1 MLHTG
6 NFILK
11 VASESNFSYVYSG
24 LSRIFR
30 FQKQIASNRKFYFHK
45 TSIAKGATW
54 SVNQILF
61 VNIM

>member
-45 TSIAKGATW
+45 TSIAKGAT
-54 SVNQILF
+54 
-61 VNIM
+61 